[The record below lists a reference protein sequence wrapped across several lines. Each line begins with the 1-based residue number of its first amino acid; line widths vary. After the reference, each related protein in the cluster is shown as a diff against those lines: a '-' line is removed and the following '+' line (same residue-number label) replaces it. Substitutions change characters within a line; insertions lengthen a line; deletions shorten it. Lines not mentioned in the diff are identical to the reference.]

1 MLGFGGRAGCLAAG
15 VMIPVRDLIE
25 VPAKVDDD
33 RAAFA
38 GLVGAVLQIGHAVRL
53 DGKTFVTVLGDGPVG
68 LLTAQVMAGR
78 NASVR
83 LLGRHE
89 SRFTLAERWSVKHRH
104 ESEVGRRHD
113 QDIVIDCTGSPSGL
127 SLAARLVRPRGTIV
141 VKGPP
146 HPDALPDEKLWPADL
161 APLIAAEVTLKHVST
176 AGTREGLDAVASG
189 AVDVVSLGARRFS
202 LASVGK
208 ALAAARDRSVVA
220 VLVEA

>member
-1 MLGFGGRAGCLAAG
+1 VLGFAGRAGCIAER
-15 VMIPVRDLIE
+15 VSIPVRDLIE
-25 VPAKVDDD
+25 VPARVDDD
-33 RAAFA
+33 RAAWA
-38 GLVGAVLQIGHAVRL
+38 GLVGAVLQIGYAVRL

-89 SRFTLAERWSVKHRH
+89 PRFSIAERWGVKHRH

-127 SLAARLVRPRGTIV
+127 ALAARLVRPRGTIV

-146 HPDALPDEKLWPADL
+146 HTDALPNERIWPADL
-161 APLIAAEVTLKHVST
+161 APLLSAEVTLRHVST
-176 AGTREGLDAVASG
+176 MNTREGLDAVASG
-189 AVDVVSLGARRFS
+189 AVDVLSLAARRFK
-202 LASVGK
+202 LANVVA
-208 ALAAARDRSVVA
+208 ALGATRDRLIAA
-220 VLVEA
+220 VLAES